1 MLFDDMI
8 ADMEDDKKLSP
19 LVAELF
25 MRGRKRNISLVFILQ
40 SYFKVPKGRRLNV
53 THYFIMKIP
62 NKINRFYELIFM
74 KLYKDYTKEPVPL
87 LVNDNPL
94 RFRKNILQND
104 NEIKNFDNKIEQ
116 NKAQYNLD
124 SQTARISALS
134 SGNIGKYEF
143 LMGEDVLQEKKLLQ
157 LKDFNIHH

>member
-1 MLFDDMI
+1 MLFDDMT

-74 KLYKDYTKEPVPL
+74 KLHKDYTKEPVPL

-104 NEIKNFDNKIEQ
+104 NKITNFDNKIEQ

-124 SQTARISALS
+124 RQTARISALS

-143 LMGEDVLQEKKLLQ
+143 LMGEDVLSEKKLLQ

>member
-104 NEIKNFDNKIEQ
+104 NKIKNFDNKIEQ